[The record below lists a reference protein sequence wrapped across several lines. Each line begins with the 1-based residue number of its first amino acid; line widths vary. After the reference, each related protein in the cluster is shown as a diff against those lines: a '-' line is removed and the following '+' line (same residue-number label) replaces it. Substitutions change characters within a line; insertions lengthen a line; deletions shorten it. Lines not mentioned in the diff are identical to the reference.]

1 MSKHVILSSAYFPPV
16 CYFSA
21 IAQAEKVIVDL
32 NECYQKQSYRSRT
45 VILSANGPLSL
56 IVPVKKVVPFTTSI
70 SEVRIDYKMPWQRN
84 HWRALTAAYNNSPY
98 FLYYQDYI
106 SGFFEDKPE
115 LLVDFNSNILKVLLK
130 ILKINTP
137 IEFSRLQTI
146 EEMGDMIDFRQK
158 IHPKREAP
166 IVTPPY
172 SQVFQDK
179 FGFIEQMSILDLL
192 FNEGP
197 MASRYL

>member
-21 IAQAEKVIVDL
+21 IAQAEKVAVDL

-56 IVPVKKVVPFTTSI
+56 IVPIKKVAPFTTSI

-130 ILKINTP
+130 LLKINTP
-137 IEFSRLQTI
+137 IEFSRLQAI
-146 EEMGDMIDFRQK
+146 ERGEDLIDLRQT

-166 IVTPPY
+166 IATPSY

-179 FGFIEQMSILDLL
+179 FGFVEQMSVLDLL

>member
-21 IAQAEKVIVDL
+21 IAQAEKVTVDL

-56 IVPVKKVVPFTTSI
+56 IVPIKKVAPFTTSI

-115 LLVDFNSNILKVLLK
+115 LLFDFNSNILKVLLK
-130 ILKINTP
+130 LLKINTP
-137 IEFSRLQTI
+137 IEFSRLQAI
-146 EEMGDMIDFRQK
+146 ERGEDLIDLRQT

-166 IVTPPY
+166 IATPSY

-179 FGFIEQMSILDLL
+179 FGFVEQMSVLDLL

-197 MASRYL
+197 MAFRYL

>member
-21 IAQAEKVIVDL
+21 IAQAEKVTVDL

-56 IVPVKKVVPFTTSI
+56 IVPIKKVAPFTTSI

-130 ILKINTP
+130 LLKINTP
-137 IEFSRLQTI
+137 IEFSRLQAI
-146 EEMGDMIDFRQK
+146 ERGEDLIDLRQT

-166 IVTPPY
+166 IATPSY

-179 FGFIEQMSILDLL
+179 FGFVEQMSVLDLL

-197 MASRYL
+197 MVSRYL

>member
-1 MSKHVILSSAYFPPV
+1 MNNHVILSSAYFPPV

-21 IAQAEKVIVDL
+21 IAQAEKVTVDL

-56 IVPVKKVVPFTTSI
+56 IVPVKKVVPFSTPV

-106 SGFFEDKPE
+106 SDFFEEKPE
-115 LLVDFNSNILKVLLK
+115 LLVDFNTNILKVLLK
-130 ILKINTP
+130 LLKINTP
-137 IEFSRLQTI
+137 IDFSRLQTI
-146 EEMGDMIDFRQK
+146 EMAEEMVDFRQA
-158 IHPKREAP
+158 IHPKREVP

-179 FGFIEQMSILDLL
+179 FGFVKQMSILDLL

>member
-21 IAQAEKVIVDL
+21 IAQAEKVLVDL

-70 SEVRIDYKMPWQRN
+70 SEVRIDYKLPWQRN

-106 SGFFEDKPE
+106 SGFFEEKPE

-130 ILKINTP
+130 LLKNV
-137 IEFSRLQTI
+137 
-146 EEMGDMIDFRQK
+146 K
-158 IHPKREAP
+158 
-166 IVTPPY
+166 V
-172 SQVFQDK
+172 
-179 FGFIEQMSILDLL
+179 
-192 FNEGP
+192 
-197 MASRYL
+197 

>member
-21 IAQAEKVIVDL
+21 IAQAEKVTVDL

-56 IVPVKKVVPFTTSI
+56 IVPIKKVAPFTTSI

-115 LLVDFNSNILKVLLK
+115 LLFDFNSNILKVLLK
-130 ILKINTP
+130 LLKINTP
-137 IEFSRLQTI
+137 IEFSRLQAI
-146 EEMGDMIDFRQK
+146 ERGEDLIDLRQT

-166 IVTPPY
+166 IATPSY

-179 FGFIEQMSILDLL
+179 FGFVEQMSVLDLL